1 MILQL
6 LHWLGFLKL
15 RTAVGYKG
23 QIAFQWPASSEADY
37 HLLLA
42 IEEAITT
49 GLGPIGLVGVHDI
62 GGGEMNVFIHT
73 NDPTTVLGKAMSLIH
88 GNYNGKELMVGY
100 RKFAEDDY
108 TPMFPPGWTA
118 FQVS

>member
-1 MILQL
+1 
-6 LHWLGFLKL
+6 
-15 RTAVGYKG
+15 
-23 QIAFQWPASSEADY
+23 
-37 HLLLA
+37 
-42 IEEAITT
+42 
-49 GLGPIGLVGVHDI
+49 
-62 GGGEMNVFIHT
+62 MNVFIHT
-73 NDPTTVLGKAMSLIH
+73 NDPTAVLGKAMSLIH